1 MMKSESTIKPYNT
14 INPIEMTTTNDK
26 FKRFLTMTDH
36 PESFTDEELMELVR
50 DPEMAAWY
58 AALSAAETAAKE
70 KTAMPKPRSRKVAL
84 IVGWTMAAAAVLTL
98 ALLLWPESQETT
110 MMLTVQQTPVITEVA
125 PTETTPT
132 ETIET
137 IETIE
142 VETPVSQPLTIP
154 ASHTQKSQARKR
166 MAQAVDPVAKK
177 EEMQPIIV
185 ETLPVAQE
193 EKLPA
198 ISASPSTES
207 PIPADKQALA
217 ELYLA
222 EEALQV
228 AYEQRAVREAV
239 RAYTASIKGEEMP
252 KPVIAF

>member
-1 MMKSESTIKPYNT
+1 
-14 INPIEMTTTNDK
+14 MTTTNDK
-26 FKRFLTMTDH
+26 FKRFLAMTDH

-70 KTAMPKPRSRKVAL
+70 KSAMTKPRSRKVAL
-84 IVGWTMAAAAVLTL
+84 IVGWAMVAAAVLTL
-98 ALLLWPESQETT
+98 AFLLWPESQEAT
-110 MMLTVQQTPVITEVA
+110 MTHAEQQTPVIAEVT

-132 ETIET
+132 ETIE
-137 IETIE
+137 
-142 VETPVSQPLTIP
+142 VEKPVSQPLMIP
-154 ASHTQKSQARKR
+154 AYHTKKSQARKR

-177 EEMQPIIV
+177 EEIQPIIA

-198 ISASPSTES
+198 IGAAPSTES

-217 ELYLA
+217 DLYLA

>member
-1 MMKSESTIKPYNT
+1 MKSESPIKPYSP

-26 FKRFLTMTDH
+26 FKRFLAMTDH

-58 AALSAAETAAKE
+58 AALSAAKTAAKE
-70 KTAMPKPRSRKVAL
+70 KSAIPKPRSRKVAL
-84 IVGWTMAAAAVLTL
+84 IVGWAMVATAVLTL
-98 ALLLWPESQETT
+98 AFLLWPESQEAT
-110 MMLTVQQTPVITEVA
+110 MMLTEHQKPVIAEVT

-132 ETIET
+132 ETT
-137 IETIE
+137 ETIE
-142 VETPVSQPLTIP
+142 VETPTPQPQTIP
-154 ASHTQKSQARKR
+154 ASHAQKSQARKR
-166 MAQAVDPVAKK
+166 MAQAVNPVAKK
-177 EEMQPIIV
+177 EEMQPIIA

-193 EKLPA
+193 EELPA
-198 ISASPSTES
+198 TDAAPSTEP

-217 ELYLA
+217 DLYLA

-239 RAYTASIKGEEMP
+239 RAYAASIKGEEMP

>member
-1 MMKSESTIKPYNT
+1 
-14 INPIEMTTTNDK
+14 
-26 FKRFLTMTDH
+26 MTDH

-58 AALSAAETAAKE
+58 ASLSDAETAAKE
-70 KTAMPKPRSRKVAL
+70 KTAIPKPRSRKVAL

-98 ALLLWPESQETT
+98 ALLLCPESQEAT
-110 MMLTVQQTPVITEVA
+110 MTHAVQQTPVITEVA

-132 ETIET
+132 
-137 IETIE
+137 ETIE

-166 MAQAVDPVAKK
+166 IAQATDPVAKK
-177 EEMQPIIV
+177 NEEQPISI

-198 ISASPSTES
+198 IGAAPSAEPT
-207 PIPADKQALA
+207 IPADKQALA

-228 AYEQRAVREAV
+228 AYEQRAVRETV

>member
-1 MMKSESTIKPYNT
+1 
-14 INPIEMTTTNDK
+14 MTTTNDK
-26 FKRFLTMTDH
+26 FKRFLEMTDH

-70 KTAMPKPRSRKVAL
+70 KSAMPKPRSRKVAL
-84 IVGWTMAAAAVLTL
+84 IVGWAMVAAAVLTL
-98 ALLLWPESQETT
+98 VFLLWPESQETT
-110 MMLTVQQTPVITEVA
+110 MMLTEQQTPVIAEVA
-125 PTETTPT
+125 PTETTST
-132 ETIET
+132 
-137 IETIE
+137 ETIE

-177 EEMQPIIV
+177 EEMQPIIAA
-185 ETLPVAQE
+185 TLPFAQE

-198 ISASPSTES
+198 IDAAPSTES
-207 PIPADKQALA
+207 LIPADKQALA
-217 ELYLA
+217 DLYLA